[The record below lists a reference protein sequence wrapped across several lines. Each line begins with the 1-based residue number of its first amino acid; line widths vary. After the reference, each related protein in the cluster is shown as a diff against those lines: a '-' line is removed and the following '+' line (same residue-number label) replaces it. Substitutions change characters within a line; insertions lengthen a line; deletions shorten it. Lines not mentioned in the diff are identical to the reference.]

1 MTSKTAVLI
10 STVGMVAFAVAVV
23 SAAGPAPAPD
33 QAQACPRMA
42 AATNVCPAPPAVAP
56 EQVKA
61 APVPPPERP
70 AMRRGQGQGQ
80 GRGMY
85 PNVTP
90 PLTED
95 QKKKIE
101 GLQAEARKKVAD
113 TQDMSARGAIMQELH
128 KTVME
133 TVLTPEQRASM
144 PKRPEGGRRPRA
156 HGNDAP
162 PAPQE

>member
-10 STVGMVAFAVAVV
+10 STVGVVAFAVAVV

-33 QAQACPRMA
+33 QACPRMA

-56 EQVKA
+56 QQVKA
-61 APVPPPERP
+61 APATPPERP

-80 GRGMY
+80 GPGRGMY

-101 GLQAEARKKVAD
+101 GLQAEARKKAAD